1 MKRMKRGI
9 AVLLAAAMMVPEL
22 PVSAAFGVE
31 QKSESQEAEKPVR
44 IRLNTPATSSNA
56 PEKKKEDGVVFNTG
70 NMPVHVTEEEA
81 FEEGLG
87 DVCFE
92 EDGSYTIEIPESDP
106 FFPYEVQFTWDGK
119 TDEKWFMTPE
129 DSVTVD
135 GHTFYVDGNFDGN
148 AVTRFNLE
156 VAGTTVPVY
165 PERKEF
171 TDGGG
176 IMPLSLLP
184 LKRKRL
190 TVDLTGFT
198 PVELTQVAMK
208 DVFAGERELTETDRI
223 MWTRSGEDDYEISL
237 PGDKIDLSYYT
248 VYGEEQGWEMIVG
261 NDDQLAASN

>member
-1 MKRMKRGI
+1 MKWMKRGI
-9 AVLLAAAMMVPEL
+9 AVLLAAAVMVPEL

-135 GHTFYVDGNFDGN
+135 GHTFYVNGNFDGS

-156 VAGTTVPVY
+156 VQQCPFTRKGRNLQTT
-165 PERKEF
+165 
-171 TDGGG
+171 
-176 IMPLSLLP
+176 
-184 LKRKRL
+184 
-190 TVDLTGFT
+190 
-198 PVELTQVAMK
+198 
-208 DVFAGERELTETDRI
+208 
-223 MWTRSGEDDYEISL
+223 
-237 PGDKIDLSYYT
+237 
-248 VYGEEQGWEMIVG
+248 
-261 NDDQLAASN
+261 AASCPCLCCPWRKSI